1 MVRPRERHSA
11 AACAGSSAGQSEE
24 LSRHTRPGHSRSAAA
39 RPVLAIHYVLG
50 LAVAIWRAV
59 SAGAG
64 RSQAHH
70 SGCGDQSSATSAPTG
85 GDKAS
90 RAHVPGASSISG
102 AAPPTP
108 PQISCAHA
116 AGSLLTLRNRRTGGA
131 PQGRS
136 RPRARGRRAGYAQQ
150 VGARRETAIRL
161 ARRRR
166 SLSARTQAMHALRNY
181 TLEYSTGT
189 TSISQG
195 MSFGI
200 RTTDKSAL

>member
-39 RPVLAIHYVLG
+39 RPVLAVGYVLG

-70 SGCGDQSSATSAPTG
+70 SGCADQSSATSAPTG

-90 RAHVPGASSISG
+90 RAQVPGASSISG

-108 PQISCAHA
+108 PQTTCAHA

-136 RPRARGRRAGYAQQ
+136 PGGS
-150 VGARRETAIRL
+150 ARRGCHRLRENQCTAPARAATRRVPLIL
-161 ARRRR
+161 AI
-166 SLSARTQAMHALRNY
+166 AMAKSMQPIFKHHQVQWRQTASEHALV
-181 TLEYSTGT
+181 T
-189 TSISQG
+189 
-195 MSFGI
+195 
-200 RTTDKSAL
+200 

>member
-136 RPRARGRRAGYAQQ
+136 PGGSARRGCHRRRENQCTAPARPLGESLLFWLLRRACNPSLRTLIFGEFPNLHCEN
-150 VGARRETAIRL
+150 ARC
-161 ARRRR
+161 
-166 SLSARTQAMHALRNY
+166 
-181 TLEYSTGT
+181 
-189 TSISQG
+189 
-195 MSFGI
+195 
-200 RTTDKSAL
+200 